1 MFKKLLVL
9 LSMLAALAMSA
20 VAFAAPAKSHQQMV
34 IDAARAEVP
43 AAAVFYGYKEEDGEA
58 VLNFRDNDNYLEYEV
73 EVVLATTK
81 VKEVEIKGSNIAGST
96 MMVKTPEDIRQIV
109 LEAYPDARNI
119 VIKTE
124 KGQEKCDQQIPDVK
138 TVHVGVG
145 CDNDLRITQIVDILL
160 NIQSMHDIEK
170 LFVRVNRVQFQTVT
184 VQRLAMS
191 LAWRSLT
198 STPHPMTFRRSVMI
212 SLLKILA

>member
-81 VKEVEIKGSNIAGST
+81 VNNVHYDVEFITARYKVEADMNPVTGAFA
-96 MMVKTPEDIRQIV
+96 KRE
-109 LEAYPDARNI
+109 LEY
-119 VIKTE
+119 
-124 KGQEKCDQQIPDVK
+124 
-138 TVHVGVG
+138 
-145 CDNDLRITQIVDILL
+145 
-160 NIQSMHDIEK
+160 
-170 LFVRVNRVQFQTVT
+170 F
-184 VQRLAMS
+184 
-191 LAWRSLT
+191 
-198 STPHPMTFRRSVMI
+198 
-212 SLLKILA
+212 

>member
-73 EVVLATTK
+73 EVILATTK
-81 VKEVEIKGSNIAGST
+81 HIP
-96 MMVKTPEDIRQIV
+96 M
-109 LEAYPDARNI
+109 
-119 VIKTE
+119 
-124 KGQEKCDQQIPDVK
+124 QE
-138 TVHVGVG
+138 
-145 CDNDLRITQIVDILL
+145 ILL
-160 NIQSMHDIEK
+160 SKPKKKATMYIM
-170 LFVRVNRVQFQTVT
+170 
-184 VQRLAMS
+184 M
-191 LAWRSLT
+191 
-198 STPHPMTFRRSVMI
+198 
-212 SLLKILA
+212 

>member
-34 IDAARAEVP
+34 I
-43 AAAVFYGYKEEDGEA
+43 AAVFYGYKEEDGEA

-124 KGQEKCDQQIPDVK
+124 KEGNNVHYDVEFVTARYK
-138 TVHVGVG
+138 
-145 CDNDLRITQIVDILL
+145 VDADM
-160 NIQSMHDIEK
+160 NP
-170 LFVRVNRVQFQTVT
+170 VT
-184 VQRLAMS
+184 GAFAKRELEY
-191 LAWRSLT
+191 
-198 STPHPMTFRRSVMI
+198 F
-212 SLLKILA
+212 

>member
-34 IDAARAEVP
+34 IDVARAEVP

-96 MMVKTPEDIRQIV
+96 MMVKTPEDIRNII

-119 VIKTE
+119 VIETE
-124 KGQEKCDQQIPDVK
+124 KEGNNVHYDVEF
-138 TVHVGVG
+138 
-145 CDNDLRITQIVDILL
+145 ITARYKVEADM
-160 NIQSMHDIEK
+160 NP
-170 LFVRVNRVQFQTVT
+170 VT
-184 VQRLAMS
+184 GAFAKRELEY
-191 LAWRSLT
+191 
-198 STPHPMTFRRSVMI
+198 F
-212 SLLKILA
+212 